1 MDFAQKKSLVG
12 ISSTYLHVSAIQV
25 HIRLCF
31 WGHPVGV
38 VLPGHYQGVEADGA
52 LGPTRVQVVQ
62 ATLQLSGGGGS
73 AEALGRPA
81 NKGCVEGFQNKRQK
95 DAFMSFHRPQ

>member
-1 MDFAQKKSLVG
+1 M
-12 ISSTYLHVSAIQV
+12 TAIQV
-25 HIRLCF
+25 DIRLCF
-31 WGHPVGV
+31 WSHPVGV

-81 NKGCVEGFQNKRQK
+81 TQSVEGLQNKNQK
-95 DAFMSFHRPQ
+95 DAFMSFHRHQ